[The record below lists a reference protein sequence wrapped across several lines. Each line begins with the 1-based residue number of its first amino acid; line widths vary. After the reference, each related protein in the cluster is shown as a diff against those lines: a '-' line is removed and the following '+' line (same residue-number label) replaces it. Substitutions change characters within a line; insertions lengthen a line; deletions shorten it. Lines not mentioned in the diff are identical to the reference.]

1 VTTGTVVLGAGPAG
15 AAAAASAAQRGESVW
30 LAGRVRDH
38 PAGTLEVLSGRANA
52 ALLALGWYADV
63 VSRARPCDAIVS
75 RWASAQYVELPA
87 LLEPGGLGWIVD
99 RAWFDPLVRRL
110 AVRDGVRRIVA
121 PAQVPAAWR
130 RVLATGKHARF
141 GGFRRALGPSRV
153 ALTAVCS
160 SGEVRDLAYR
170 LAVEA
175 VPDGWWSAVDDG
187 RSVAVT
193 YVTDPALLRR
203 SGSPEDVWRAALR
216 GSPGWLPVSCAS
228 ARPRVRP
235 IRSRL
240 QAGDGGAVRVGD
252 SALSVDPLSGH
263 GLALALESGLRCHEP
278 DYLAWLVDQAGDHAR
293 TGRAAHAA
301 VPFDTAFWQAGPSRP
316 GRSHVRIGAI

>member
-1 VTTGTVVLGAGPAG
+1 VTTATVVVGAGPAG
-15 AAAAASAAQRGESVW
+15 AAAAASAAQRGESVL
-30 LAGRVRDH
+30 LAGRDMDH
-38 PAGTLEVLSGRANA
+38 PAGTLEVLSGRATA
-52 ALLALGWYADV
+52 ALLALGWYDDV

-75 RWASAQYVELPA
+75 RWASAQYVERPA
-87 LLEPGGLGWIVD
+87 LLEPGGLGLIVD

-110 AVRDGVRRIVA
+110 AVRDGVRRVVA
-121 PAQVPAAWR
+121 PAQVPAARR

-141 GGFRRALGPSRV
+141 AGLRRALGPSRV
-153 ALTAVCS
+153 ALTAAYS
-160 SGEVRDLAYR
+160 NGAVRDLAHR

-193 YVTDPALLRR
+193 YVTDPVVLRR
-203 SGSPEDVWRAALR
+203 GGRPEDVWRTAVR
-216 GSPGWLPVSCAS
+216 DGPGWLPVGCAS

-235 IRSRL
+235 IRSCL
-240 QAGDGGAVRVGD
+240 QAGDGGPVRVGD

-263 GLALALESGLRCHEP
+263 GLALALETGLRCHQP
-278 DYLAWLVDQAGDHAR
+278 DYLAWLADQAAEHAR

-301 VPFDTAFWQAGPSRP
+301 VPFDTPFWQAGRAVSPSEAAP
-316 GRSHVRIGAI
+316 RS